1 MNKIS
6 KRIVKYMILMNLV
19 VAIIGLI
26 LTSFI
31 LPKIYINNE
40 YIDLEEA
47 SEYVLEA
54 AKNNTV
60 TDLANI
66 YAVLINNGKVTN
78 MCKANNGNGHMGQMG
93 KMGMMGKMNSID
105 YESIKGRQIF
115 KSSDG
120 NTYIGL
126 KRNSSYG
133 DIVVYKSYE
142 GTKSLIK
149 SVNLIMI
156 SIFLFSLI
164 ISTFIAVYLGGK
176 FTKPIISLR
185 KRANDISKG
194 IYSSKFEINTKD
206 EIQELNDS
214 IDNMAKELE
223 IKDNMQKEFIAN
235 VSHDLKTPLSVI
247 RANSEVIKDGLV
259 SDKEVVE
266 YASSI
271 IEEVDVLTD
280 LVGEIL
286 VLTKLRDNKKIIK
299 PSEYDIK
306 RFVKES
312 YDKLN
317 NYLINGNYNNY
328 DLQLKIDKNLYN
340 KNIFVSID
348 NNYLFRVLS
357 NFFIN
362 AIKHSESKDKIVFGM
377 REVENNIE
385 VYMKDYGKGIVP
397 ESINYIWDRYYKE
410 DKSGGMGLGL
420 AISKEIILA
429 HGFNYGVESNIGEGS
444 KFYFDIPVS
453 LIKEK

>member
-6 KRIVKYMILMNLV
+6 KRIVKSMILMNLI

-40 YIDLEEA
+40 YSDLEEA

-66 YAVLINNGKVTN
+66 YAVLINNGQITN
-78 MCKANNGNGHMGQMG
+78 MCKSSNGHGHMGQMG
-93 KMGMMGKMNSID
+93 MMNQMKSID
-105 YESIKGRQIF
+105 FESIKGRQIF
-115 KSSDG
+115 KTSNGD
-120 NTYIGL
+120 TYIGI
-126 KRNSSYG
+126 KKNSSYG

-156 SIFLFSLI
+156 SIFIFSLV
-164 ISTFIAVYLGGK
+164 ISVCISIYLGEK
-176 FTKPIISLR
+176 FTKPIISLK

-194 IYSSKFEINTKD
+194 IYTRSFQINTED
-206 EIQELNDS
+206 EIQELNNS

-223 IKDNMQKEFIAN
+223 IKDNIQKEFIAN
-235 VSHDLKTPLSVI
+235 VSHDLKTPLSII
-247 RANSEVIKDGLV
+247 RANSEVIKDEIV
-259 SDKEVVE
+259 SGKEAVE

-271 IEEVDVLTD
+271 IEEVDVLTE

-286 VLTKLRDNKKIIK
+286 VLTKLKDNKKVIK
-299 PSEYDIK
+299 LSEYDINS
-306 RFVKES
+306 FVKES
-312 YDKLN
+312 YNKLN
-317 NYLINGNYNNY
+317 NYLIKGNYDDYN
-328 DLQLKIDKNLYN
+328 LKLKIDKDLESK
-340 KNIFVSID
+340 KNFVLID
-348 NNYLFRVLS
+348 NNYLFRVIS

-362 AIKHSESKDKIVFGM
+362 AIKHSESKEKSIVFGL
-377 REVENNIE
+377 RKVNENIE
-385 VYMKDYGKGIVP
+385 IYIKDYGKGIDP
-397 ESINYIWDRYYKE
+397 EFIKYIWDRYYKE

-429 HGFNYGVESNIGEGS
+429 HGFNYGVESNLGEGS
-444 KFYFDIPVS
+444 KFYFVIPRS
-453 LIKEK
+453 LVKEK

>member
-6 KRIVKYMILMNLV
+6 KRIIKYMILMNV
-19 VAIIGLI
+19 IVAIVSLI

-60 TDLANI
+60 TEFTNI
-66 YAVLINNGKVTN
+66 YAVLINDGKIIN
-78 MCKANNGNGHMGQMG
+78 MCKSGNGNGHMNQ
-93 KMGMMGKMNSID
+93 MGMMGQGKSINF
-105 YESIKGRQIF
+105 EKIEGKQIF
-115 KSSDG
+115 KSNNGD
-120 NTYIGL
+120 TYIGI
-126 KRNSSYG
+126 KKSSSYG

-149 SVNLIMI
+149 SVNLIMVA
-156 SIFLFSLI
+156 IFLFSAI
-164 ISTFIAVYLGGK
+164 ISTFIAIYLGEK
-176 FTKPIISLR
+176 FTKPIVFLQ

-194 IYSSKFEINTKD
+194 IYESRFQIKTKD

-214 IDNMAKELE
+214 IDSMARELE
-223 IKDNMQKEFIAN
+223 VKDNMQKEFIAN

-247 RANSEVIKDGLV
+247 RANSEVIRDELV
-259 SDKEVVE
+259 SGNETVE

-271 IEEVDVLTD
+271 IEEVDILTE

-286 VLTKLRDNKKIIK
+286 VLSKLRDNKKIIK
-299 PSEYDIK
+299 LSEYELDNFIK
-306 RFVKES
+306 ETYS
-312 YDKLN
+312 KLN
-317 NYLINGNYNNY
+317 NYLNKNSYSNFS
-328 DLQLKIDKNLYN
+328 LKLKIQESLKNRGIVVY
-340 KNIFVSID
+340 ID

-362 AIKHSESKDKIVFGM
+362 AIKHSKSDNKNIVFG
-377 REVENNIE
+377 VIENEENIE
-385 VYMKDYGKGIVP
+385 IYIKDYGKGI
-397 ESINYIWDRYYKE
+397 EKECIKYIWDRYYKE

-429 HGFNYGVESNIGEGS
+429 HGFNYGVESKIGEGS
-444 KFYFDIPVS
+444 KFYFIIPNN
-453 LIKEK
+453 LIKQK

>member
-6 KRIVKYMILMNLV
+6 KRIVKYMILMNLI

-31 LPKIYINNE
+31 LPNIYIKNE

-60 TDLANI
+60 TELANI

-78 MCKANNGNGHMGQMG
+78 MCKSGNGHGHMGQMG
-93 KMGMMGKMNSID
+93 MMSQMQSID
-105 YESIKGRQIF
+105 FENIGSRQIF
-115 KSSDG
+115 KSNNGD
-120 NTYIGL
+120 TYIGL
-126 KRNSSYG
+126 KKHSIYG

-164 ISTFIAVYLGGK
+164 ISIFIAIYLGKK
-176 FTKPIISLR
+176 FTKPIISLQ

-194 IYSSKFEINTKD
+194 IYGSRFKIDTKD

-247 RANSEVIKDGLV
+247 RANSEVIKDELV
-259 SDKEVVE
+259 SGKEVVE

-271 IEEVDVLTD
+271 IEEVDILTE

-286 VLTKLRDNKKIIK
+286 VLTKLMDNKKIIK
-299 PSEYDIK
+299 PSEYNIK
-306 RFVKES
+306 SFVKES

-317 NYLINGNYNNY
+317 NYLIKGSYDNYG
-328 DLQLKIDKNLYN
+328 LKLKIDKNLES
-340 KNIFVSID
+340 KNLFTSID

-362 AIKHSESKDKIVFGM
+362 AIKHSESKEKIVFGM
-377 REVENNIE
+377 IELENNIE
-385 VYMKDYGKGIVP
+385 IYIKDYGKGIES
-397 ESINYIWDRYYKE
+397 ESIKYIWDRYYKE

-429 HGFNYGVESNIGEGS
+429 HGFNYGVESSIGEGS
-444 KFYFDIPVS
+444 KFYFTIPKT